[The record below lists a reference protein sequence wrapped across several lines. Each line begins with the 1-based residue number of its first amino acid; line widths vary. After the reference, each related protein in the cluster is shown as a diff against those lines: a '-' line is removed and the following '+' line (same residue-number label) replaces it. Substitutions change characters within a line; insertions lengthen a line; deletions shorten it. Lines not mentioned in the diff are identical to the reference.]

1 MAPPRKGSGKFNKRP
16 QGGKSSRKPEG
27 KFRPLAGGVA
37 PKHAQK
43 TSGVAAKHADKTGVA
58 ASKRADKPEVF
69 EKEKVE
75 KPQPVRR
82 ALMQGPA
89 PRTNAPLML
98 TMPSFDDYELIDSG
112 FEQKLERYGPYTVV
126 RPEGQALWQ
135 PRLSEATWKAAD
147 AVFSGNDDEETAGR
161 WRFQNRL
168 AEAKKEHDWTLGH
181 EGLKFQARF
190 TAFRHMGFFPE
201 QAAHWHWFHDLI
213 KNAGRPIKVLNLFG
227 YTGLAS
233 LMAAKAGASVTHVDA
248 SKKAIGWARENQSI
262 SSLDDA
268 PIRWICDDAVKFV
281 EREAR
286 RGNTY
291 DGIIMDPPKYGR
303 GPKGEVWQFFEG
315 ANDLLHASRAI
326 LSEDPLFFILSSYA
340 IRASFMASHE
350 LARDAFSG
358 LGGVIESGEL
368 LINETDSERQLS
380 TSLYTR
386 WSKEGT
392 K

>member
-16 QGGKSSRKPEG
+16 QGGKSSRRPDG

-37 PKHAQK
+37 PKRAEK
-43 TSGVAAKHADKTGVA
+43 SNGVATKHADKTSA
-58 ASKRADKPEVF
+58 AAPKRADKPEVF
-69 EKEKVE
+69 EKEKIE

-82 ALMQGPA
+82 ALIKGPA
-89 PRTNAPLML
+89 PRSNAPLML

-135 PRLSEATWKAAD
+135 PRLSEAEWKAAD

-201 QAAHWHWFHDLI
+201 QAAHWQWFSNLI

-233 LMAAKAGASVTHVDA
+233 LMAAKAGTSVTHVDA

-262 SSLDDA
+262 SGLDEA

-368 LINETDSERQLS
+368 LINETNSERQLS

-392 K
+392 Q